1 MQSESAR
8 KILRSGGC
16 CCYFGK
22 YSESVWKGTKNIQ
35 DGREVKMSITQLYM
49 RLTKMPIT
57 QLYIIVSIFVVTIL
71 FLSYLFFKRKHKK
84 EKKEKGKK

>member
-1 MQSESAR
+1 
-8 KILRSGGC
+8 
-16 CCYFGK
+16 
-22 YSESVWKGTKNIQ
+22 
-35 DGREVKMSITQLYM
+35 MSITQLYM

-84 EKKEKGKK
+84 EKKYALLLLRFQAILLQKDKICSWEERDKKRGG